1 MTDTIELAI
10 ESPDGVIDCMLE
22 AGRNAADELFYSATI
37 LYPKMINGIS
47 RPEIF
52 CLDLI
57 NNGGSYVFDESDTEV
72 HPKVKQLEAQLSGAI
87 LAAR

>member
-22 AGRNAADELFYSATI
+22 AGRNEADELFYSATI

-57 NNGGSYVFDESDTEV
+57 SSGGGYAFDESDSEA
-72 HPKVKQLEAQLSGAI
+72 PLKVKQLEPQLSGAI